1 MNHNRIFILGIL
13 LEKERNVLKQEL
25 SKEMIYSDE
34 KLCTENIIEYIKKQI
49 NLMESEDIT
58 ICLISNLLNNNEQI
72 FKFKRTKQS
81 LEDLINLLNQQS
93 YNKNKIF
100 VNFNKETI
108 FANYGLDKNKTYDN
122 IISIFREW
130 AKEHKLQ

>member
-100 VNFNKETI
+100 VKFNKETI